1 MYNDSTPMTTVFIN
15 SDSVYIVRAAENEVK
30 LVLELN

>member
-15 SDSVYIVRAAENEVK
+15 SDSVYVVQEAERTKGSWYWN
-30 LVLELN
+30 